1 MAGEQRD
8 YATKIRLFGDAR
20 SRGEAFGWLCR
31 MPAQHQRVIL
41 ERRSSTVPE
50 PEVTRSAIREHG

>member
-1 MAGEQRD
+1 
-8 YATKIRLFGDAR
+8 
-20 SRGEAFGWLCR
+20 

-50 PEVTRSAIREHG
+50 PEVTSRRSASTARNR